1 MAMVSWTVPRW
12 RTCRASSAVS
22 TSSTPTVT
30 AACPGPSCRWS
41 GRNSGSAN
49 PSLRIASSSVRSA
62 AAPPAGLWQRWSTIT
77 PFLPPGS
84 EPGIDMKLPHE
95 IRLLPLLLVF
105 LAPAAFAQM
114 TLPEP
119 TQAQKQALQQRWAK
133 ADTNQDGYIDRA
145 EADALNPISK
155 NFDVLDADRDGRL
168 SQAEMKNSV
177 LDRLRAAD
185 TNQNGDIDRAEA
197 DASLPRVARAFD
209 RLDLNA
215 DGKLSVEEV
224 QQVASRFAGRR
235 QGQR

>member
-1 MAMVSWTVPRW
+1 
-12 RTCRASSAVS
+12 
-22 TSSTPTVT
+22 
-30 AACPGPSCRWS
+30 
-41 GRNSGSAN
+41 
-49 PSLRIASSSVRSA
+49 
-62 AAPPAGLWQRWSTIT
+62 
-77 PFLPPGS
+77 
-84 EPGIDMKLPHE
+84 MKLPHE

-105 LAPAAFAQM
+105 LAPAAFAQI

-155 NFDVLDADRDGRL
+155 NFDALDADRDGRL

-185 TNQNGDIDRAEA
+185 TNQDGDIDRAEA

-209 RLDLNA
+209 RLDLNT

-224 QQVASRFAGRR
+224 QQVASGFAGRR